1 MANRPVNAGSGGA
14 AAPPPPVHHD
24 ATPAPSAAAPAAP
37 APPAPAAQAT
47 PATQAAPATPPVP
60 SRSPA
65 GHRAP
70 RDRAFRDRAFRDRAT
85 RDGEA
90 TAATGL
96 AWLPYLIVL
105 AGVAAGMFVIW
116 QGSKYAGRG
125 AALVGCSLLAGA
137 LARLILPGRYAGLLA
152 SRRKASDVLAFAAFG
167 AAVLAV
173 AIALP

>member
-1 MANRPVNAGSGGA
+1 MANRPVNTGSGGA
-14 AAPPPPVHHD
+14 AVPPPPEAASQYD
-24 ATPAPSAAAPAAP
+24 ATPAAPGAIPAAPSAA
-37 APPAPAAQAT
+37 
-47 PATQAAPATPPVP
+47 
-60 SRSPA
+60 SRNPA
-65 GHRAP
+65 GHRAARP
-70 RDRAFRDRAFRDRAT
+70 ARAGRSARAPNP
-85 RDGEA
+85 G
-90 TAATGL
+90 GL
-96 AWLPYLIVL
+96 GWLPYLVVL

-137 LARLILPGRYAGLLA
+137 LARLTLPARYAGLLA